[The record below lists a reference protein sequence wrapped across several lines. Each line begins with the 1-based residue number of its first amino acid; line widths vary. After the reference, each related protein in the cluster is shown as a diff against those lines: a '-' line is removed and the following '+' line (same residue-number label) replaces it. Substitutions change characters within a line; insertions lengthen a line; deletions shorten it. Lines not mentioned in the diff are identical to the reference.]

1 MAPGILTEIA
11 YLLERRMPA
20 AVNIFLGDIE
30 SGAFTLDCGEADT
43 PRVRELSPL
52 RRPVAGPCGRH
63 GDRLCGAESWPRAD
77 L

>member
-30 SGAFTLDCGEADT
+30 SGAFTLDCG
-43 PRVRELSPL
+43 
-52 RRPVAGPCGRH
+52 GRH
-63 GDRLCGAESWPRAD
+63 ASRP
-77 L
+77 